1 LKKDD
6 FEIAR
11 DRKWAC
17 AEMVRVT
24 SDMLEGRLSFLEGAV
39 RITELRYNAC
49 LEDDQ
54 DALLFV
60 VIESETDHLPLGEV
74 QKLWDQDALRKL
86 RPTIESW
93 EKYAREEGLEACKR
107 LAKKCALPPDYE

>member
-24 SDMLEGRLSFLEGAV
+24 SDMLEGKLSFLEGAV
-39 RITELRYNAC
+39 RITKLRYNAG
-49 LEDDQ
+49 LKDDE
-54 DALLFV
+54 DALFFA

-74 QKLWDQDALRKL
+74 QKLWDQEALEKL
-86 RPTIESW
+86 RPTLESW
-93 EKYAREEGLEACKR
+93 E
-107 LAKKCALPPDYE
+107 

>member
-1 LKKDD
+1 LKRDD

-39 RITELRYNAC
+39 RITQLRHNAC
-49 LEDDQ
+49 LDDDED
-54 DALLFV
+54 ASIFV
-60 VIESETDHLPLGEV
+60 AIESETDHLPLGEV
-74 QKLWDQDALRKL
+74 QKLWDQDALEKL
-86 RPTIESW
+86 QPTIESW
-93 EKYAREEGLEACKR
+93 EKYARDEGLEACKR
-107 LAKKCALPPDYE
+107 LAKKCALPPGPE